1 MIHSMTAFARAEK
14 QAEDKTV
21 SVEIRSVNHRF
32 CEVAVRMPRPWIS
45 LEEKIKSLIRRTV
58 SRGRVD
64 VTVEIQSKGGSPQ
77 VYEADMA
84 LARNYYEA
92 VREVHEN
99 LGLSAPIPIDS
110 IIRLNGVINASSV
123 QPNLESDWNLL
134 EQALGQALET
144 LSSMRGTEGAAL
156 YEDFHARLKKL
167 EEYLEA
173 ISGMAASQ
181 PAAHMEKLRERLAAL
196 LDGAADLDPARLAQ
210 EAAFLADKSDITE
223 EIVRARSHIAQ
234 FRDILDQEEPP
245 GRSLNFL
252 AQELHREFSTMGS
265 KSSDA
270 GLSHA
275 VVAAKAEVEK
285 IREQVQNVE

>member
-1 MIHSMTAFARAEK
+1 MIHSMTAFARGEA
-14 QAEDKTV
+14 QGDDKTI

-32 CEVAVRMPRPWIS
+32 CEIAVRMPRPWIA
-45 LEEKIKSLIRRTV
+45 LEEKIKNRIRQSV

-64 VTVEIQSKGGSPQ
+64 VTVEVRSQGGSSQ
-77 VYEADMA
+77 VYEADAA

-92 VREVHEN
+92 VKEVHKA
-99 LGLSAPIPIDS
+99 LGLSDPIPIDS

-123 QPNLESDWNLL
+123 KPDLESDWSLL
-134 EQALGQALET
+134 EQALSQALET
-144 LSSMRGTEGAAL
+144 LSSMRETEGAAL
-156 YEDFHARLKKL
+156 YEDFLGRLKKL
-167 EEYLEA
+167 EESLE
-173 ISGMAASQ
+173 SVSSMAASQ
-181 PAAHMEKLRERLAAL
+181 PEVHLEKLKERLAAL
-196 LDGAADLDPARLAQ
+196 LEGAADLDPARLAQ

-270 GLSHA
+270 GLSHV

>member
-1 MIHSMTAFARAEK
+1 MIHSMTAFARGEA
-14 QAEDKTV
+14 QGDDKTI

-32 CEVAVRMPRPWIS
+32 CEIAVRMPRPWIA
-45 LEEKIKSLIRRTV
+45 LEEKIKNRIRQSV

-64 VTVEIQSKGGSPQ
+64 VTVEVRSQGGSSQ
-77 VYEADMA
+77 VYEADAA

-92 VREVHEN
+92 VKEVHEA
-99 LGLSAPIPIDS
+99 LGLSDPIPIDS

-123 QPNLESDWNLL
+123 KPDLESDWSLL
-134 EQALGQALET
+134 EQALSQALET
-144 LSSMRGTEGAAL
+144 LSSMRETEGAAL
-156 YEDFHARLKKL
+156 YEDFLGRLKKL
-167 EEYLEA
+167 EESLE
-173 ISGMAASQ
+173 SVSSMAASQ
-181 PAAHMEKLRERLAAL
+181 PEVHLEKLKERLAAL
-196 LDGAADLDPARLAQ
+196 LEGAADLDPARLAQ

-270 GLSHA
+270 GLSHV

>member
-1 MIHSMTAFARAEK
+1 MTAFARGEA
-14 QAEDKTV
+14 QGDDKTI

-32 CEVAVRMPRPWIS
+32 CEIAVRMPRPWIA
-45 LEEKIKSLIRRTV
+45 LEEKIKNRIRQSV

-64 VTVEIQSKGGSPQ
+64 VTVEVRSQGGSSQ
-77 VYEADMA
+77 VYEADAA

-92 VREVHEN
+92 VKEVHEA
-99 LGLSAPIPIDS
+99 LGLSDPIPIDS

-123 QPNLESDWNLL
+123 KPDLESDWSLL
-134 EQALGQALET
+134 EQALSQALET
-144 LSSMRGTEGAAL
+144 LSSMRETEGAAL
-156 YEDFHARLKKL
+156 YEDFLGRLKKL
-167 EEYLEA
+167 EESLE
-173 ISGMAASQ
+173 SVSSMAASQ
-181 PAAHMEKLRERLAAL
+181 PEVHLEKLKERLAAL
-196 LDGAADLDPARLAQ
+196 LEGAADLDPARLAQ

-270 GLSHA
+270 GLSHV

>member
-1 MIHSMTAFARAEK
+1 MIHSMTAFARGEA
-14 QAEDKTV
+14 QGDDKTI

-32 CEVAVRMPRPWIS
+32 CEIAVRMPRPWIA
-45 LEEKIKSLIRRTV
+45 LEEKIKNRIRQAL

-64 VTVEIQSKGGSPQ
+64 VTVEVRSQGGSSQ
-77 VYEADMA
+77 VYEADAA

-92 VREVHEN
+92 VKEVHEA
-99 LGLSAPIPIDS
+99 LGLSDPIPIDS

-123 QPNLESDWNLL
+123 KPDLESDWSLL
-134 EQALGQALET
+134 EQALSQALDA
-144 LSSMRGTEGAAL
+144 LSSMRETEGEAL
-156 YEDFHARLKKL
+156 HEDFLGRLKKL
-167 EEYLEA
+167 EESLE
-173 ISGMAASQ
+173 SVSSMAASQ
-181 PAAHMEKLRERLAAL
+181 PEVHLEKLKERLAAL
-196 LDGAADLDPARLAQ
+196 LEGAADLDPARLAQ

-270 GLSHA
+270 GLSHV

>member
-1 MIHSMTAFARAEK
+1 MIHSMTAFARGEA
-14 QAEDKTV
+14 QGDDKTI

-32 CEVAVRMPRPWIS
+32 CEIAVRMPRPWIA
-45 LEEKIKSLIRRTV
+45 LEEKIKNRIRQAL

-64 VTVEIQSKGGSPQ
+64 VTVEVRSQGGSSQ
-77 VYEADMA
+77 VYEADAA

-92 VREVHEN
+92 VKEVHEA
-99 LGLSAPIPIDS
+99 LGLSDPIPIDS

-123 QPNLESDWNLL
+123 KPDLESDWSLL
-134 EQALGQALET
+134 EQALSQALDA
-144 LSSMRGTEGAAL
+144 LSSMRETEGEAL
-156 YEDFHARLKKL
+156 HEDFLGRLKKL
-167 EEYLEA
+167 EESLE
-173 ISGMAASQ
+173 SVSSMAASQ
-181 PAAHMEKLRERLAAL
+181 PAVHLEKLKERLAAL
-196 LDGAADLDPARLAQ
+196 LEGAADLDPARLAQ

-270 GLSHA
+270 GLSHV

>member
-1 MIHSMTAFARAEK
+1 MTAFARGEA
-14 QAEDKTV
+14 QGDDKTI

-32 CEVAVRMPRPWIS
+32 CEIAVRMPRPWIA
-45 LEEKIKSLIRRTV
+45 LEEKIKNRIRQAL

-64 VTVEIQSKGGSPQ
+64 VTVEVRSQGGSSQ
-77 VYEADMA
+77 VYEADAA

-92 VREVHEN
+92 VKEVHEA
-99 LGLSAPIPIDS
+99 LGLSDPIPIDS

-123 QPNLESDWNLL
+123 KPDLESDWSLL
-134 EQALGQALET
+134 EQALSQALDA
-144 LSSMRGTEGAAL
+144 LSSMRETEGEAL
-156 YEDFHARLKKL
+156 HEDFLGRLKKL
-167 EEYLEA
+167 EESLE
-173 ISGMAASQ
+173 SVSSMAASQ
-181 PAAHMEKLRERLAAL
+181 PEVHLEKLKERLAAL
-196 LDGAADLDPARLAQ
+196 LEGAADLDPARLAQ

-270 GLSHA
+270 GLSHV